1 MEFKYGVNLLLWTE
15 NFTKEDLPLLT
26 EIKQLE
32 LEVVEIPIFIP
43 DNFPSTLVRKEL
55 EKQDLDACVC
65 YGCNVNSDIASLDED
80 TRQYG
85 IKEFKRVIDNARE
98 IGAKKIGGVV
108 YKAGGMFTGYAPNK
122 EEWNNSVDS
131 MKEIAQYAQDFDISI
146 GVEPVNRYET
156 YFINNAEEAVNYC
169 KDVGEPNMF
178 VLLDTHHIILEESS
192 FDEPIK
198 ETGDYLGHF
207 HTSENHRGIPGT
219 GLVDWIK
226 VYHALKEINYS
237 GWIVIE
243 SFHPGFGNIWKPL
256 ADSPANFLRKSLD
269 FLKGIEQDVF
279 G

>member
-1 MEFKYGVNLLLWTE
+1 MDYKYGVNLLLWTE
-15 NFTKEDLPLLT
+15 NFSKEDLPLLS
-26 EIKQLE
+26 EIKQLG
-32 LEVVEIPIFIP
+32 LDAVEIPIFIP
-43 DNFPSTLVRKEL
+43 DNFPSTIVGEEL
-55 EKQDLDACVC
+55 EKQKLDACVC

-85 IKEFKRVIDNARE
+85 INEFKRVIDNARE

-108 YKAGGMFTGYAPNK
+108 YKASGMFTGFAPTK
-122 EEWNNSVDS
+122 EEWDTSVNS
-131 MKEIAQYAQDFDISI
+131 MKKIAQYAQKFDISI

-156 YFINNAEEAVNYC
+156 YFMNTAEEAVRYC

-192 FDEPIK
+192 FIEPII

-219 GLVDWIK
+219 GLVNWK
-226 VYHALKEINYS
+226 EVFQALKDINYS
-237 GWIVIE
+237 GWLVIE
-243 SFHPGFGNIWKPL
+243 SFHPGFGNVWKSL
-256 ADSPANFLRKSLD
+256 VDSPANFLRKSLD
-269 FLKGIEQDVF
+269 FLKGIEQEVF